1 MFVAYQKKKE
11 NICEYFIYMF
21 QIEDII
27 RACKFNRQT
36 IETTLLPKYPSE
48 PAVQAE
54 VKQWYF
60 GLADQME
67 EERLQ
72 QSGHLVSLNNKIDEV
87 FDFHLYLQNNPKEVA
102 YQMRFAKVEPILAEL
117 RQKQNAQSLND
128 LHLALNTIYGFT
140 ILRLKGAQV
149 SKGTAA
155 AVSELMM
162 WLNTL
167 SAKFKD
173 YESGEMK
180 IEL

>member
-11 NICEYFIYMF
+11 NVCEYFIYMF

-27 RACKFNRQT
+27 RACKFDRKT

-48 PAVQAE
+48 PAVQTE
-54 VKQWYF
+54 VRQWYF

-67 EERLQ
+67 DERIQ
-72 QSGHLVSLNNKIDEV
+72 QSGHLISLNNKIDEV
-87 FDFHLYLQNNPKEVA
+87 FDFHLYLNNNPKEVA
-102 YQMRFAKVEPILAEL
+102 YQMQFKKIEPILAEL

-128 LHLALNTIYGFT
+128 LHLALNTVYGFT

-155 AVSELMM
+155 AVADLMS
-162 WLNTL
+162 WLNML

-173 YESGEMK
+173 YESGVMK